1 MRLLITIAVQAMLIS
16 QLAYSQ
22 SDGSINIVSTIV
34 AQFIVTDPLGR
45 RTGVDPRGGSNPLGG
60 VRIRQIPGAAY
71 SIGLVGDSPDDTSA
85 NIRDEDVSFEFNY
98 FIKAS
103 ENDGVYKIET
113 IGTEKGI
120 YTIYIHV
127 FPFSKSSIQ
136 PYSVTVSGI
145 IDSMQ
150 TNVYEIDYH
159 SARGTPIGFRKLV
172 STGTLRQDILVSFAK
187 NWLGDRSFYEDL
199 NQRLDLFES
208 LLSQR
213 NSVRAQNVLQ
223 GLRMNL
229 DDASQQSS
237 GTIFITHD
245 AYEILS
251 RDVTTLLNQLPPKP

>member
-1 MRLLITIAVQAMLIS
+1 MRLIITIAVQAMLIS

-22 SDGSINIVSTIV
+22 SDGSINISSSIV

-60 VRIRQIPGAAY
+60 VRIKQIPGASYATETP
-71 SIGLVGDSPDDTSA
+71 GDDPNDTTGIIPDD
-85 NIRDEDVSFEFNY
+85 DVLFVFVY

-120 YTIYIHV
+120 YTINIRV
-127 FPFSKSSIQ
+127 VPFPGSIIQ
-136 PYSVTVSGI
+136 PYSVRVSGI

-150 TNVYEIDYH
+150 SNVYEIDYH

-172 STGTLRQDILVSFAK
+172 SNGTLRQDILVSFAE

-213 NSVRAQNVLQ
+213 DSDRARNVLQ
-223 GLRMNL
+223 GLQIKL
-229 DDASQQSS
+229 DAASQQSS
-237 GTIFITHD
+237 GTSFITHD
-245 AYEILS
+245 AYQILS
-251 RDVTTLLNQLPPKP
+251 GDVATLLNQFPPQP